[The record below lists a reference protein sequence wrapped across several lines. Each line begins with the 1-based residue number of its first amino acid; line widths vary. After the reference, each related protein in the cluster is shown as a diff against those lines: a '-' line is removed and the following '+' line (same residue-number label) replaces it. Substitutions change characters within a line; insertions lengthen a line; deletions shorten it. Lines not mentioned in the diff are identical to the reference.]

1 VKRAA
6 QRGEQQG
13 GVPSGIDLGVP
24 GCEHAVEIGR
34 GGFGAV
40 YRAWQPEFGRTVAV
54 KVLGQAGLEA
64 ETRQRLGRELRAMGA
79 LSGHPHI
86 VTVHSAG
93 FTEAGNPYL
102 VMGFEPGGTLADRL
116 RRSGPVPWQEAVLA
130 GIRISGALETAH
142 RAGLLH
148 RDVKPENVLLSA
160 FGEPK
165 LADFGVAQLQ
175 GAAATRGE
183 AVVASIPHAAPE
195 LLDGGRPSVASDV
208 YALASTV
215 YTLIRG
221 RPAFAGDGDGDAGL
235 DSLAMIARIGSHPV
249 PDLRLQGVPDP
260 LCSVLERAMAK
271 SPGARPPSA
280 LDLGMEL
287 RGAARAAG
295 TPLPEPLVLGI
306 EAGDTVELVG
316 APPPRAWRRAAGMV
330 TGSTRELPTS
340 GRRPRRRSL
349 LLGASAAGAAVVAA
363 ALAGT
368 AALGG
373 HPATWTPRAPM
384 PTARSW
390 LGVTAAS
397 DGRIYAVG
405 GLNGR
410 PLDTVEAYDPHADRW
425 STMPHLETARW
436 GVATAT
442 TPDGRIFAIGGMSD
456 RPLDSVEV
464 YTPGG
469 AWSPAAHLATA
480 RWGAAAVTGR
490 DGRIYVLG
498 GFAGRD
504 DRHALASVEV
514 YSPDTATWS
523 VVAPMHR
530 ARGALAAV
538 AAPDG
543 RIYALGGADGPDFAD
558 VEVFS
563 PPDDS
568 WVEATPLPS
577 PRSGLAA
584 GISPDGSVEVI
595 GGYTTH
601 AVATVEVYSPGTRRW
616 SAGVPLPVPLY
627 TAVASTP
634 DGRVYAIGGGTDTGG
649 VQSVYMLTEG

>member
-1 VKRAA
+1 MKRAGE
-6 QRGEQQG
+6 RGEQQG
-13 GVPSGIDLGVP
+13 SAPVGIDLGVP

-54 KVLGQAGLEA
+54 KVLGQAGIEGEA
-64 ETRQRLGRELRAMGA
+64 RRRLARELRAMGA

-93 FTEAGNPYL
+93 FTGMGNPYL
-102 VMGFEPGGTLADRL
+102 VMGFEPSGTLADRL
-116 RRSGPVPWQEAVLA
+116 RRSGPMPWEEAVLA

-142 RAGLLH
+142 RAELLH

-175 GAAATRGE
+175 GAAATRGD
-183 AVVASIPHAAPE
+183 ALVASIPHAAPE
-195 LLDGGRPSVASDV
+195 LLGGGRPSVASDV

-221 RPAFAGDGDGDAGL
+221 RPAFAGDAAGDP
-235 DSLAMIARIGSHPV
+235 DSLAMIARIGTRPV
-249 PDLRLQGVPDP
+249 PDLRSSGVPEA
-260 LCSVLERAMAK
+260 LCEVLERAMAK
-271 SPGARPPSA
+271 SPEDRPRSA
-280 LDLGMEL
+280 LELGLEL
-287 RGAARAAG
+287 RGAARAGGAV
-295 TPLPEPLVLGI
+295 LSEPLVLDVDRG
-306 EAGDTVELVG
+306 ADVELIG
-316 APPPRAWRRAAGMV
+316 AASPRRDRPGVAVV
-330 TGSTRELPTS
+330 TGSTRELPV
-340 GRRPRRRSL
+340 PRRRPGRRNL
-349 LLGASAAGAAVVAA
+349 ALAASAGVLAVVAA
-363 ALAGT
+363 AALAGVAVLHRSGPGWT
-368 AALGG
+368 A
-373 HPATWTPRAPM
+373 RSPM

-390 LGVTAAS
+390 LGVTAAA

-410 PLDTVEAYDPHADRW
+410 PLATVEAYDPRSDRW
-425 STMPHLETARW
+425 SEMPPLETARW
-436 GVATAT
+436 GLATAT
-442 TPDGRIFAIGGMSD
+442 TPDGRIFAIGGMAD
-456 RPLDSVEV
+456 RPLDSVEA

-469 AWSPAAHLATA
+469 AWAPVAHLAVP
-480 RWGAAAVTGR
+480 RWGAAAVTAR

-498 GFAGRD
+498 GFSGTD

-514 YSPDTATWS
+514 FDPVSGSWS
-523 VVAPMHR
+523 TVAPMHR

-558 VEVFS
+558 VEVYS
-563 PPDDS
+563 PADNT
-568 WVEATPLPS
+568 WTAATPLPS

-584 GISPDGSVEVI
+584 GIAPDGSVEVV
-595 GGYTTH
+595 GGYTSH
-601 AVATVEVYSPGTRRW
+601 AVATVEVYSPGSHHW
-616 SAGVPLPVPLY
+616 SEGAPLPVPLY

-634 DGRVYAIGGGTDTGG
+634 DGRVWAIGGGTDTGG
-649 VQSVYMLTEG
+649 VDSVYMLTGR

>member
-1 VKRAA
+1 VKRAGE
-6 QRGEQQG
+6 RGEQQG
-13 GVPSGIDLGVP
+13 SAPVGIDLGVP

-54 KVLGQAGLEA
+54 KVLGQVGIEGEA
-64 ETRQRLGRELRAMGA
+64 RRRLARELRAMGA

-93 FTEAGNPYL
+93 FTASGNPYL

-116 RRSGPVPWQEAVLA
+116 RHSGPMPWAEAVLA

-183 AVVASIPHAAPE
+183 ALVASLPHAAPE
-195 LLDGGRPSVASDV
+195 LLGGGRPSVASDV

-221 RPAFAGDGDGDAGL
+221 RPAFAGDAAGDP
-235 DSLAMIARIGSHPV
+235 DSLAMIARIGTRSV
-249 PDLRLQGVPDP
+249 PDLRPSGVPGA
-260 LCSVLERAMAK
+260 LCEVLERAMAK
-271 SPGARPPSA
+271 SPEDRPRSA
-280 LDLGMEL
+280 LELGLEL
-287 RGAARAAG
+287 RGAARAGGAVVA
-295 TPLPEPLVLGI
+295 EPLVLEVDR
-306 EAGDTVELVG
+306 EASVELIG
-316 APPPRAWRRAAGMV
+316 TGGSRRDRTGVAIV
-330 TGSTRELPTS
+330 TGSTRELPV
-340 GRRPRRRSL
+340 PRRRSGRRTMAL
-349 LLGASAAGAAVVAA
+349 AATVGVLAVVAA
-363 ALAGT
+363 AALTGI
-368 AALGG
+368 AALRGG
-373 HPATWTPRAPM
+373 SGPVWTVRSPM

-390 LGVTAAS
+390 LGVTAAA

-410 PLDTVEAYDPHADRW
+410 PLTTVEAYDPRSDHW
-425 STMPHLETARW
+425 SEVPPLETARW
-436 GVATAT
+436 GLATAT
-442 TPDGRIFAIGGMSD
+442 TPDGRIFAIGGMAD
-456 RPLDSVEV
+456 RPLDSVEA

-469 AWSPAAHLATA
+469 VWTQVAHLAVA

-498 GFAGRD
+498 GFAGTD
-504 DRHALASVEV
+504 DRHALAGVEV
-514 YSPDTATWS
+514 FDPVSGTWS
-523 VVAPMHR
+523 TVAPMHR

-543 RIYALGGADGPDFAD
+543 RIYALGGANGPDYAD
-558 VEVFS
+558 VEVYS
-563 PPDDS
+563 PTDNT
-568 WVEATPLPS
+568 WTEAPPLPS

-584 GISPDGSVEVI
+584 GISPDGSVEVV
-595 GGYTTH
+595 GGYTRH
-601 AVATVEVYSPGTRRW
+601 AVATVEVYSPGSRHW
-616 SAGVPLPVPLY
+616 SEGPSLPVPLY

-634 DGRVYAIGGGTDTGG
+634 DGRVWAIGGGTDTGG
-649 VQSVYMLTEG
+649 VDSVYMLTGR

>member
-1 VKRAA
+1 MKRAGE
-6 QRGEQQG
+6 RGEQQG
-13 GVPSGIDLGVP
+13 SPPVGIDLGVP

-54 KVLGQAGLEA
+54 KVLGQAGIEGEA
-64 ETRQRLGRELRAMGA
+64 RRRLARELRAMGA

-93 FTEAGNPYL
+93 FTGAGNPFL

-116 RRSGPVPWQEAVLA
+116 RRSGPMPWKEAVLA

-142 RAGLLH
+142 RSALLH

-183 AVVASIPHAAPE
+183 ALVASIPHAAPE
-195 LLDGGRPSVASDV
+195 LLAGGRPSVASDV

-221 RPAFAGDGDGDAGL
+221 APAFAGEAGGDT
-235 DSLAMIARIGSHPV
+235 DSLAMIARIGSRPV
-249 PDLRLQGVPDP
+249 PDLRPHGVPGE
-260 LCSVLERAMAK
+260 LCEVLERAMAK
-271 SPGARPPSA
+271 SPEDRPNSA
-280 LDLGMEL
+280 LELGLEL
-287 RGAARAAG
+287 RGAARAGGAV
-295 TPLPEPLVLGI
+295 LPEPLVLGADRD
-306 EAGDTVELVG
+306 AGVELIGTG
-316 APPPRAWRRAAGMV
+316 AQRRERAGVAVV
-330 TGSTRELPTS
+330 TGSTRELPVPR
-340 GRRPRRRSL
+340 RRPRRRTVTL
-349 LLGASAAGAAVVAA
+349 AASAGVLAVVAA
-363 ALAGT
+363 AALAG
-368 AALGG
+368 AAVLHGSG
-373 HPATWTPRAPM
+373 PGWAVRAPM

-390 LGVTAAS
+390 LGVAAAA

-410 PLDTVEAYDPHADRW
+410 PLATVEAYDPRSDRW
-425 STMPHLETARW
+425 SEMPPLQTARW
-436 GVATAT
+436 GLATAT
-442 TPDGRIFAIGGMSD
+442 IPDGRIFAIGGMAD
-456 RPLDSVEV
+456 RPLDGVEA

-469 AWSPAAHLATA
+469 SWAPVARLAVA

-498 GFAGRD
+498 GFATTD

-514 YSPDTATWS
+514 YDPVSGGWS
-523 VVAPMHR
+523 TVAPMHR

-543 RIYALGGADGPDFAD
+543 RIYALGGANGPDFAD
-558 VEVFS
+558 VEVYS
-563 PPDDS
+563 PADNT
-568 WVEATPLPS
+568 WTEATPLPS

-584 GISPDGSVEVI
+584 GITPDGGVEVV
-595 GGYTTH
+595 GGYTNH
-601 AVATVEVYSPGTRRW
+601 AVPTVQVYSPGSRQW
-616 SAGVPLPVPLY
+616 SSGPALPVPLY
-627 TAVASTP
+627 TAVASTL
-634 DGRVYAIGGGTDTGG
+634 DGRVWAIGGGTDTGG
-649 VQSVYMLTEG
+649 VDSVYMLTGR

>member
-1 VKRAA
+1 MKSAGE
-6 QRGEQQG
+6 RGEQQG
-13 GVPSGIDLGVP
+13 STPAGVDLGVP

-64 ETRQRLGRELRAMGA
+64 ETRRRLGRELRAMGA

-93 FTEAGNPYL
+93 FTDAGNPYL

-116 RRSGPVPWQEAVLA
+116 RASGPVPWQEAVLA

-175 GAAATRGE
+175 GAVATRGE

-195 LLDGGRPSVASDV
+195 LLAGGRPSVVSDV

-215 YTLIRG
+215 HTLIRG
-221 RPAFAGDGDGDAGL
+221 RPAFAGDGDPGP
-235 DSLAMIARIGSHPV
+235 DSLAMIARIGSRPV
-249 PDLRLQGVPDP
+249 PDLRAQGVPGP
-260 LCSVLERAMAK
+260 VCSVLERAMAK
-271 SPGARPPSA
+271 SPGERPPSA

-287 RGAARAAG
+287 RGAARAGGA
-295 TPLPEPLVLGI
+295 TLPEPLVLGI
-306 EAGDTVELVG
+306 ETGDTVELVG
-316 APPPRAWRRAAGMV
+316 TPPQRAGRGATAVV
-330 TGSTRELPTS
+330 TGGTRELPGP
-340 GRRPRRRSL
+340 GRRPRRRTL
-349 LLGASAAGAAVVAA
+349 VLGASAGGVAVLAAA

-368 AALGG
+368 AALRG
-373 HPATWTPRAPM
+373 HPTAAWTARAPM

-397 DGRIYAVG
+397 DGRIYAIG

-410 PLDTVEAYDPHADRW
+410 PLDTVEAYDPHTDRW
-425 STMPHLETARW
+425 STVPPLATARW

-469 AWSPAAHLATA
+469 AWAPAAHLATP

-504 DRHALASVEV
+504 DRHALAGVEV
-514 YSPDTATWS
+514 YSPDTGTWS

-538 AAPDG
+538 GAPDG
-543 RIYALGGADGPDFAD
+543 RIYALGGADGPDYAD
-558 VEVFS
+558 VEVYS
-563 PPDDS
+563 PPDDT
-568 WVEATPLPS
+568 WVTATPLPS

-584 GISPDGSVEVI
+584 GIGPDGSVEVI

-601 AVATVEVYSPGTRRW
+601 AVASVEVYSPGTRRW
-616 SAGVPLPVPLY
+616 TEGVPLPVPLY

-634 DGRVYAIGGGTDTGG
+634 DGHVYAIGGGTDTGG
-649 VQSVYMLTEG
+649 VQSVYMLTGG

>member
-1 VKRAA
+1 VKRAGE
-6 QRGEQQG
+6 RGEQQG
-13 GVPSGIDLGVP
+13 SSPAGVDLGVP

-54 KVLGQAGLEA
+54 KMLGQAGLEGEA
-64 ETRQRLGRELRAMGA
+64 RRRLTRELRAMGA

-93 FTEAGNPYL
+93 FTAAGNPYL

-116 RRSGPVPWQEAVLA
+116 RRAGPMPWQESVLA

-183 AVVASIPHAAPE
+183 ALVASIPHAAPE
-195 LLDGGRPSVASDV
+195 LLGGGRPSVASDV
-208 YALASTV
+208 YALASTIH
-215 YTLIRG
+215 TLIRG
-221 RPAFAGDGDGDAGL
+221 RPPFAGDDQGGP
-235 DSLAMIARIGSHPV
+235 DSLAMIARIGSRPV
-249 PDLRLQGVPDP
+249 PDLHPLGVPDA
-260 LCSVLERAMAK
+260 LCEVLEGAMAK
-271 SPGARPPSA
+271 SPEHRPRSA
-280 LDLGMEL
+280 LELGLEL
-287 RGAARAAG
+287 RGAARAGGAV
-295 TPLPEPLVLGI
+295 LPEPLVLDVDRGGI
-306 EAGDTVELVG
+306 ELRGT
-316 APPPRAWRRAAGMV
+316 PPPRSERRATAVV
-330 TGSTRELPTS
+330 TGGTRELPTP
-340 GRRPRRRSL
+340 RPRRGRRVL
-349 LLGASAAGAAVVAA
+349 VLGASAGGVAVVAA
-363 ALAGT
+363 AALAGV
-368 AALGG
+368 AALRG
-373 HPATWTPRAPM
+373 PAQGWTVRAPM

-390 LGVTAAS
+390 LGVTAAA

-410 PLDTVEAYDPHADRW
+410 PLDTVEAYDPHANRW
-425 STMPHLETARW
+425 STVPHLQTARW

-469 AWSPAAHLATA
+469 TWTPGAHLATA

-514 YSPDTATWS
+514 FSPDTGAWS
-523 VVAPMHR
+523 MVASMHR
-530 ARGALAAV
+530 ARGSLAAV

-563 PPDDS
+563 PSDDG
-568 WVEATPLPS
+568 WTAATPLPS

-584 GISPDGSVEVI
+584 GIAPDGSVEAI
-595 GGYTTH
+595 GGYTSH
-601 AVATVEVYSPGTRRW
+601 AVATVQVYSPGSHRW
-616 SAGVPLPVPLY
+616 TDGTPLPVPLY

-634 DGRVYAIGGGTDTGG
+634 DGGVYAIGGGTDTGG
-649 VQSVYMLTEG
+649 VDSVYMLTGR

>member
-1 VKRAA
+1 VKRAGE
-6 QRGEQQG
+6 RDEQQG
-13 GVPSGIDLGVP
+13 GAPIGVDLGVP

-64 ETRQRLGRELRAMGA
+64 ETRRRLGRELRAMGA

-93 FTEAGNPYL
+93 FTEGGNPYL

-116 RRSGPVPWQEAVLA
+116 RRAGPMPWPEAVLA

-195 LLDGGRPSVASDV
+195 LLGGGRPSVASDV

-221 RPAFAGDGDGDAGL
+221 RPAFAGDGDAGP
-235 DSLAMIARIGSHPV
+235 DSLAMIARIGSQPV
-249 PDLRLQGVPDP
+249 PDLRAQGVPDA

-271 SPGARPPSA
+271 SPALRPPSA

-287 RGAARAAG
+287 RGAARAGGA
-295 TPLPEPLVLGI
+295 PLPEPLVLGI

-316 APPPRAWRRAAGMV
+316 APQRAGQGATAVV
-330 TGSTRELPTS
+330 TGSTRELPTP
-340 GRRPRRRSL
+340 GRRPHRRAR
-349 LLGASAAGAAVVAA
+349 LLGASAGGVAVVAAA

-368 AALGG
+368 AALRG
-373 HPATWTPRAPM
+373 HPAVWTARAPM

-410 PLDTVEAYDPHADRW
+410 PLDTVEAYDPRADRW
-425 STMPHLETARW
+425 STVPHLETARW

-469 AWSPAAHLATA
+469 GWSPAAHLVTP

-514 YSPDTATWS
+514 YSPDTAAWS
-523 VVAPMHR
+523 VIAPMHR

-543 RIYALGGADGPDFAD
+543 RIYALGGANGPDFAD
-558 VEVFS
+558 VEVYS
-563 PPDDS
+563 PPDDR
-568 WVEATPLPS
+568 WIEATPLPS

-584 GISPDGSVEVI
+584 GIAPDGSVEVI

-601 AVATVEVYSPGTRRW
+601 AVASVEVYSPGTHRW
-616 SAGVPLPVPLY
+616 TAGVPLPVPLY

-649 VQSVYMLTEG
+649 VQSVYMLTAG

>member
-1 VKRAA
+1 MV
-6 QRGEQQG
+6 
-13 GVPSGIDLGVP
+13 DLGIP

-64 ETRQRLGRELRAMGA
+64 ETRRRLARELRAMGA

-116 RRSGPVPWQEAVLA
+116 RRGGAMPWQEAVLA
-130 GIRISGALETAH
+130 GIRVSGALETAH

-195 LLDGGRPSVASDV
+195 LLDGLRPSIASDV

-221 RPAFAGDGDGDAGL
+221 RSAFARDGGAEDAGTP
-235 DSLAMIARIGSHPV
+235 DSLAMIARIGSRPV
-249 PDLRLQGVPDP
+249 PDLRGLGVPDGI
-260 LCSVLERAMAK
+260 CGVLEGAMSK
-271 SPGARPPSA
+271 RPEERPPSA

-295 TPLPEPLVLGI
+295 VVLPEPLVLGV
-306 EAGDTVELVG
+306 ESSETVELLGTPPARPGRPAG
-316 APPPRAWRRAAGMV
+316 AVV
-330 TGSTRELPTS
+330 TGSTRELPGPGPVS
-340 GRRPRRRSL
+340 RRRPGRRVL
-349 LLGASAAGAAVVAA
+349 MLAASAGGVAVVAA
-363 ALAGT
+363 AALAGVASLRGHG
-368 AALGG
+368 AAWAL
-373 HPATWTPRAPM
+373 RAPM

-390 LGVTAAS
+390 LGVTAAA
-397 DGRIYAVG
+397 DGRIYAIG
-405 GLNGR
+405 GLNSR
-410 PLDTVEAYDPHADRW
+410 PLDTVEAYDPRSDRW
-425 STMPHLETARW
+425 SEMPALETARW
-436 GVATAT
+436 GVAVAT
-442 TPDGRIFAIGGMSD
+442 TPDGRTFAIGGMSD
-456 RPLDSVEV
+456 HPLDSVEV
-464 YTPGG
+464 FTPGG
-469 AWSPAAHLATA
+469 TWAPAPHLGTA

-514 YSPDTATWS
+514 FSPDTNSWS
-523 VVAPMHR
+523 EVAPMHR

-558 VEVFS
+558 VEVFT
-563 PPDDS
+563 PTTDS
-568 WVEATPLPS
+568 WAEGTPLPS

-584 GISPDGSVEVI
+584 GIGADGSVEAI
-595 GGYTTH
+595 GGYTSH
-601 AVATVEVYSPGTRRW
+601 AVGTVEVYTPGSHRW
-616 SAGVPLPVPLY
+616 TEGIALPVPLY
-627 TAVASTP
+627 TAVASLP
-634 DGRVYAIGGGTDTGG
+634 DGRIYAIGGGTDTGG
-649 VQSVYMLTEG
+649 VDSVYLLTGR